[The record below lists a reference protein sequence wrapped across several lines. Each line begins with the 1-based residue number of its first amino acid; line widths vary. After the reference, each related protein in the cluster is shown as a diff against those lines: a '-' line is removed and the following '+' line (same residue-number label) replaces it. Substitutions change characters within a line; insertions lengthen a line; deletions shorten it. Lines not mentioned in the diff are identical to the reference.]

1 MGSAIIQ
8 KRSRQQQSPHRNQEE
23 IQTPHRKAENAPQGN
38 LEGMGKAPYLA
49 ARAEN
54 ATR

>member
-1 MGSAIIQ
+1 M
-8 KRSRQQQSPHRNQEE
+8 HCEE
-23 IQTPHRKAENAPQGN
+23 IWTPRRKAENAPQGN
-38 LEGMGKAPYLA
+38 LEGMRKTLYLA